1 MVREAFVVATC
12 LLDLPQVSPRYTH
25 AARHARSVNLSGT
38 TEGVDWPGGVSPV
51 EAIGSPEG
59 KVFGHIAGR
68 LITLIYALLK
78 KDYETLSDLAPGAK
92 PPEPILYDPE
102 IHKRHRHRQYQ
113 ALKVS
118 NTPQSIVQS
127 SNK

>member
-1 MVREAFVVATC
+1 
-12 LLDLPQVSPRYTH
+12 LLSSAVPLDDRL
-25 AARHARSVNLSGT
+25 RSKN
-38 TEGVDWPGGVSPV
+38 EK
-51 EAIGSPEG
+51 G

-78 KDYETLSDLAPGAK
+78 KDYETLSHLAPGAK

-102 IHKRHRHRQYQ
+102 IHKRLHNGQYQ

-118 NTPQSIVQS
+118 NAPQSIVQS

>member
-1 MVREAFVVATC
+1 MMKKTMV
-12 LLDLPQVSPRYTH
+12 LLTWTAIRTETQWAVLYHRLVPRLCSFDERTQAY
-25 AARHARSVNLSGT
+25 RGK
-38 TEGVDWPGGVSPV
+38 
-51 EAIGSPEG
+51 G

-78 KDYETLSDLAPGAK
+78 KDYETLSHLAPGAK

-102 IHKRHRHRQYQ
+102 IHQRHRNGQYQ

-118 NTPQSIVQS
+118 NAPQSIVQS

>member
-1 MVREAFVVATC
+1 MLSPCQKQTGQLNEPAKLSQQKMHLVA
-12 LLDLPQVSPRYTH
+12 H
-25 AARHARSVNLSGT
+25 
-38 TEGVDWPGGVSPV
+38 PV
-51 EAIGSPEG
+51 GIT
-59 KVFGHIAGR
+59 GR

-78 KDYETLSDLAPGAK
+78 KDYETLSHLAPGAK

-102 IHKRHRHRQYQ
+102 IHKRHRHGQYQ

-118 NTPQSIVQS
+118 NAPQSIVQS